1 MQVAEILVGLASSN
15 IDRLFTYLVPN
26 SLKERIKLGVRVRI
40 PFGHQTTEGFV
51 LKIYDTDE
59 KFDYELKEILEVID
73 EIPILK

>member
-40 PFGHQTTEGFV
+40 LLVTKLQKV
-51 LKIYDTDE
+51 L
-59 KFDYELKEILEVID
+59 F
-73 EIPILK
+73 